1 MRKSKNNFKRI
12 LIANRGEIA
21 IRVIRAAKELGIG
34 TVGIFSEE
42 DRLALHRFKPDQSYQ
57 VGIGSGPVEA
67 YLNGADIVRA
77 AVESECDALHPG
89 YGFLS
94 ENADFAEL
102 CEQHGISFIGPEAG
116 VLRDLGNKVKARELA
131 VRTGIAVMPASGPLP
146 GDEKETEQIAEAIGF
161 PLMLKAS
168 WGGGGRGMRVI
179 RDFKGMHDT
188 VKRARQ
194 EAHTSFGNDEVFF
207 EKLVEDAT
215 AYRSANP
222 RRSLR

>member
-1 MRKSKNNFKRI
+1 MPEPKNTIKRI

-21 IRVIRAAKELGIG
+21 IRVIRAAKEMGIG

-67 YLNGADIVRA
+67 YLDGADILRV

-94 ENADFAEL
+94 ENADFAEQ
-102 CEQHGISFIGPEAG
+102 CERQGISFIGPNAD

-131 VRTGIAVMPASGPLP
+131 VKAGIAVMPASGPLP
-146 GDEKETEQIAEAIGF
+146 ENEKETEEIAGTIGF
-161 PLMLKAS
+161 PPDVEGQL
-168 WGGGGRGMRVI
+168 GRR
-179 RDFKGMHDT
+179 
-188 VKRARQ
+188 RARHEGYQ
-194 EAHTSFGNDEVFF
+194 ECQGNARCSKTCARGSQD
-207 EKLVEDAT
+207 L
-215 AYRSANP
+215 
-222 RRSLR
+222 LRQW

>member
-89 YGFLS
+89 YGFL
-94 ENADFAEL
+94 
-102 CEQHGISFIGPEAG
+102 I
-116 VLRDLGNKVKARELA
+116 REC
-131 VRTGIAVMPASGPLP
+131 
-146 GDEKETEQIAEAIGF
+146 
-161 PLMLKAS
+161 
-168 WGGGGRGMRVI
+168 
-179 RDFKGMHDT
+179 
-188 VKRARQ
+188 
-194 EAHTSFGNDEVFF
+194 
-207 EKLVEDAT
+207 
-215 AYRSANP
+215 
-222 RRSLR
+222 